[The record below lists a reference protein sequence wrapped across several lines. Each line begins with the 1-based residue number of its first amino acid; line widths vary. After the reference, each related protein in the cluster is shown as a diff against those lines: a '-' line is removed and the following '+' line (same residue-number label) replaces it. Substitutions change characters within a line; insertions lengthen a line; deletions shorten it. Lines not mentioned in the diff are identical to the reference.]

1 MCLIFGLGWLVF
13 WLAARVVGGQVCSS
27 ASCRVDLSPAFSF
40 PRRSCIERV
49 GRLREREGEIETE
62 RLESE

>member
-27 ASCRVDLSPAFSF
+27 ASYRVDLAPVISYL
-40 PRRSCIERV
+40 RRSCIERV